1 MENAQTLAEA
11 KTLWAATNNTMGI
24 NHGIGSA
31 SDSSFLAMETDASMT
46 AYFADNDPRE
56 AALTLNGT
64 QYGFPLPVRDV

>member
-1 MENAQTLAEA
+1 
-11 KTLWAATNNTMGI
+11 MGI